1 MSYQVRTDL
10 QWNGQDV
17 KIRGRKVINKTT
29 FETGL
34 IVQGQAVVLAPVDT
48 GYLRGSIVTASNVK
62 DTDTRPDNKG
72 RKANGIDAPP
82 TENEVWIGTSVEYAP
97 AMEFLSQ
104 PFLRPSLDLAQG
116 KALNIGEKNGR
127 MEFKDYLK

>member
-1 MSYQVRTDL
+1 MSYEVRSDL

-17 KIRGRKVINKTT
+17 KIRGNKVINKTI

-48 GYLRGSIVTASNVK
+48 GYLRGSILTQSANK
-62 DTDTRPDNKG
+62 GTETRPDKNG

-82 TENEVWIGTSVEYAP
+82 TDSEVWVGTSVVYAP
-97 AMEFLSQ
+97 AVEFLSQ
-104 PFLRPSLDLAQG
+104 PFLRPALDLAMG

-127 MEFKDYLK
+127 MEFKDYLR

>member
-17 KIRGRKVINKTT
+17 KIRGRKVINKTI

-62 DTDTRPDNKG
+62 DTDTRPDKNG
-72 RKANGIDAPP
+72 RKASGIEAPSSD
-82 TENEVWIGTSVEYAP
+82 NEVLVGTSVEYATI
-97 AMEFLSQ
+97 MEFLRQ
-104 PFLRPSLDLAQG
+104 PYLRPALDLAKG
-116 KALNIGEKNGR
+116 KALTIGEKNGR
-127 MEFKDYLK
+127 MEFKDYIR

>member
-17 KIRGRKVINKTT
+17 KIRGRKVINKTI

-48 GYLRGSIVTASNVK
+48 GYLRGSIVTQSASR
-62 DTDTRPDNKG
+62 DTDTRPDKNG

-82 TENEVWIGTSVEYAP
+82 TDGEVWVGTSVEYAP
-97 AMEFLSQ
+97 IQEFLRQ
-104 PFLRPSLDLAQG
+104 PFLRPALDLAQG
-116 KALNIGEKNGR
+116 KALSIGEKNGR